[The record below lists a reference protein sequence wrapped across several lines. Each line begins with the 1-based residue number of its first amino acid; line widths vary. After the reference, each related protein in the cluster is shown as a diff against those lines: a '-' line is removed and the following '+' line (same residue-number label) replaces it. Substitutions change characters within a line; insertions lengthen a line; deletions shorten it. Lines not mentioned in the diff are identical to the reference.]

1 MQKKRFLSQGII
13 ILIALWLPT
22 VVFSEKPEAISLLGK
37 QLYRSALQGD
47 LEQLQSN
54 LNQAQTDYEQNPND
68 PELIIWLGRRTA
80 YLWRYHDAI
89 DIYSKGI
96 ATHPNYPKLYRH
108 RGHRYISIREF
119 DKAIADLEKAARLTE
134 NMPDEIEPDG
144 APNKHNIPRG
154 TLKFNIWYHL
164 GLAHYLKGDLENAM
178 RAYLKCMKYS
188 KNDDVLCAT
197 SDWLYMTYRRLG
209 KDEEAV
215 EILEPIHQDME
226 ILENT
231 SYHNRLLMYKGLK
244 SPDELLN
251 SENPDELSLATQGYG
266 VGNWYLYTGKNK
278 KAVEIFEKIIA
289 GKYWPAFGFIAAEAE
304 LQRLSQTTT
313 TTRIKP
319 TVYLVRHAEKLA
331 DWPHG
336 RIGDYQPLNSTGVAR
351 AEKLAD
357 YFKDITLS
365 AIYSSN
371 TTRTLHTAFPLA
383 KKKEL
388 KIIVA
393 EACKDTSAITAFF
406 QELNE
411 KFGPEDAVLLVTHSN
426 LVPYHLMKAGL
437 PKECEDK
444 MGLTHPTY
452 TSWILI
458 EGYDHIWKIEQSS
471 KQRVDCGG
479 VTRIK
484 Y

>member
-1 MQKKRFLSQGII
+1 MQKKLFLSQGVI

-22 VVFSEKPEAISLLGK
+22 CVFSEEPEAISLLGK

-47 LEQLQSN
+47 IEKLQSN
-54 LNQAQTDYEQNPND
+54 LKQAQADYEQNPND

-96 ATHPNYPKLYRH
+96 EKHPNNPKLYRH
-108 RGHRYISIREF
+108 RGHRYISVRKF
-119 DKAIADLEKAARLTE
+119 DKAIADLEKASRLTE
-134 NMPDEIEPDG
+134 NIPDEIEPDG

-164 GLAHYLKGDLENAM
+164 GLARYLKGDLEKAM
-178 RAYLKCMKYS
+178 SAYLKCMKYS

-209 KDEEAV
+209 KNEEAAGV
-215 EILEPIHQDME
+215 LEPIHKNME

-244 SPDELLN
+244 SPDELL
-251 SENPDELSLATQGYG
+251 SSKNPDELSIATQWYG
-266 VGNWYLYTGKNK
+266 VGNWYFYTGETE
-278 KAVEIFEKIIA
+278 KARQIFKQVVME
-289 GKYWPAFGFIAAEAE
+289 KYWPAFGYIAAEAE

-336 RIGDYQPLNSTGVAR
+336 RIGDYQPLSSQGIAR
-351 AEKLAD
+351 AEKLAA
-357 YFKDITLS
+357 YFKDLSLS

-383 KKKEL
+383 QKKAL
-388 KIIVA
+388 KITVA
-393 EACKDTSAITAFF
+393 EACKDTSAIAIFF
-406 QELNE
+406 QELNK
-411 KFGPEDAVLLVTHSN
+411 KFDPEDTVVLVTHSN
-426 LVPYHLMKAGL
+426 LIPYQLLKAGL
-437 PKECEDK
+437 PKECEDE
-444 MGLTHPTY
+444 MGLTHPTD

-471 KQRVDCGG
+471 IPKGCSDF
-479 VTRIK
+479 TRIK

>member
-1 MQKKRFLSQGII
+1 MQKKLFLSQGII
-13 ILIALWLPT
+13 ILIALHLPT
-22 VVFSEKPEAISLLGK
+22 VVFSEEPEAISLLGK

-54 LNQAQTDYEQNPND
+54 LEKAQADYEKNPND
-68 PELIIWLGRRTA
+68 PERIIWLGRRTA

-96 ATHPNYPKLYRH
+96 EKHPNYPKFYRH
-108 RGHRYISIREF
+108 RGHRYISVREF

-134 NMPDEIEPDG
+134 NMQDEIEPDG
-144 APNKHNIPRG
+144 APNKHNIPRS
-154 TLKFNIWYHL
+154 TLKFNLWYHL
-164 GLAHYLKGDLENAM
+164 GLAHYLKGNFEKALH
-178 RAYLKCMKYS
+178 AYLECMKYS

-209 KDEEAV
+209 KNEEAAGV
-215 EILEPIHQDME
+215 LEPIQENME

-278 KAVEIFEKIIA
+278 KAREIFKKLIA

-304 LQRLSQTTT
+304 LQKPGEVSETG
-313 TTRIKP
+313 IKP

-331 DWPHG
+331 DWPGG
-336 RIGDYQPLNSTGVAR
+336 RIGDYQPLSSAGIAR
-351 AEKLAD
+351 AEKLAN
-357 YFKDITLS
+357 YFKDLSLS

-383 KKKEL
+383 QKKEL
-388 KIIVA
+388 EITVA

-437 PKECEDK
+437 PKECEDE
-444 MGLTHPTY
+444 MGLTHPTD

-471 KQRVDCGG
+471 NHRVDCGG

>member
-22 VVFSEKPEAISLLGK
+22 VVFSEEPEAISLLGK

-178 RAYLKCMKYS
+178 GAYLK
-188 KNDDVLCAT
+188 
-197 SDWLYMTYRRLG
+197 
-209 KDEEAV
+209 
-215 EILEPIHQDME
+215 
-226 ILENT
+226 
-231 SYHNRLLMYKGLK
+231 
-244 SPDELLN
+244 
-251 SENPDELSLATQGYG
+251 
-266 VGNWYLYTGKNK
+266 
-278 KAVEIFEKIIA
+278 
-289 GKYWPAFGFIAAEAE
+289 
-304 LQRLSQTTT
+304 
-313 TTRIKP
+313 
-319 TVYLVRHAEKLA
+319 
-331 DWPHG
+331 
-336 RIGDYQPLNSTGVAR
+336 
-351 AEKLAD
+351 
-357 YFKDITLS
+357 
-365 AIYSSN
+365 
-371 TTRTLHTAFPLA
+371 
-383 KKKEL
+383 
-388 KIIVA
+388 
-393 EACKDTSAITAFF
+393 
-406 QELNE
+406 
-411 KFGPEDAVLLVTHSN
+411 
-426 LVPYHLMKAGL
+426 
-437 PKECEDK
+437 
-444 MGLTHPTY
+444 
-452 TSWILI
+452 
-458 EGYDHIWKIEQSS
+458 
-471 KQRVDCGG
+471 
-479 VTRIK
+479 
-484 Y
+484 

>member
-1 MQKKRFLSQGII
+1 MTKKLIFSQGTI
-13 ILIALWLPT
+13 ILIALCLT
-22 VVFSEKPEAISLLGK
+22 AVVFSEEPEAISLLGK

-54 LNQAQTDYEQNPND
+54 LEKAQADYEKNPND
-68 PELIIWLGRRTA
+68 PERIIWLGRRTA

-96 ATHPNYPKLYRH
+96 EKHPNYPKLYRH
-108 RGHRYISIREF
+108 RGHRYISVREF

-134 NMPDEIEPDG
+134 NMQDEIEPDG

-164 GLAHYLKGDLENAM
+164 GLAHYLKGDFENALS
-178 RAYLKCMKYS
+178 AYFQCMKYS

-209 KDEEAV
+209 KNEEAEEV
-215 EILEPIHQDME
+215 LEPIQENME

-266 VGNWYLYTGKNK
+266 VGNWYLYIGKNK
-278 KAVEIFEKIIA
+278 KAREIFEKIIA

-304 LQRLSQTTT
+304 LQKPGEVSETG
-313 TTRIKP
+313 IKP

-336 RIGDYQPLNSTGVAR
+336 SIGDYQPLSSAGIAR

-357 YFKDITLS
+357 YFKDLSLS

-383 KKKEL
+383 QKKEL
-388 KIIVA
+388 KITVA

-437 PKECEDK
+437 PKECEDE
-444 MGLTHPTY
+444 MGFTHPTS

-479 VTRIK
+479 VSRIQ